1 MAEVLLAGCVSDGL
15 RLARVFA
22 HCGYDPAGT
31 DELIIELKRIVTEGQ
46 LVEVVE
52 SPYGLEKTMVHELD
66 TVVITRDIKA
76 RGIVAGEGTA
86 LAVETLPISDI
97 RPVGAREILHARPL
111 EKSVLNSELSP

>member
-1 MAEVLLAGCVSDGL
+1 MTEVLLAGCVSDGL

-52 SPYGLEKTMVHELD
+52 GYGFLW
-66 TVVITRDIKA
+66 
-76 RGIVAGEGTA
+76 
-86 LAVETLPISDI
+86 IS
-97 RPVGAREILHARPL
+97 L
-111 EKSVLNSELSP
+111 